1 MAMKLPQVIPAGI
14 AILILL
20 LLPVILLKNRARFRK
35 GVRAANTAYVKRLSA
50 FKQMLLAHRVLKTIA
65 QCGLL
70 GAFVCSLLLSAQPY
84 KTETTHEGVKKR
96 DIFLCMDVS
105 ASTWS
110 LNTELVHEL
119 KDVIAGL
126 NGDRFGV
133 LIFNTSPLLYVP
145 MTDDY
150 DFVNMKLDELLPF
163 FAKYEQYYS
172 DFYIYAHDDG
182 YLYFPDNETRNAY
195 DAWREEVSVWSD
207 PVTIDNNRKGSS
219 LIGVGLASCLYSFP
233 RFATEDRTRV
243 IIMSTD
249 NAEEALQTPLLDL
262 AEATSLCRKNNVT
275 VFGIFPDLSSFRYA
289 YEEAEYDDKR
299 TSFKE
304 NVELTGGAYY
314 EQSSS
319 LSVSDIVEKIR
330 QHEAMRVDDIIITRQ
345 VDQPAL
351 PLLGLMVFLSLAFLG
366 VTALGN

>member
-1 MAMKLPQVIPAGI
+1 MALKLPQVVPVGVA
-14 AILILL
+14 ILL
-20 LLPVILLKNRARFRK
+20 LLFLPVIVIRNRARYRK
-35 GVRAANTAYVKRLSA
+35 GIVAANTAYVKTLSVI
-50 FKQMLLAHRVLKTIA
+50 KRMLVTHRVIKTTA
-65 QCGLL
+65 QCSLL
-70 GAFVCSLLLSAQPY
+70 GSFVFALLLSAQPY
-84 KTETTHEGVKKR
+84 RTETTHEGVKKR

-110 LNTELVHEL
+110 LNTELVNEL

-126 NGDRFGV
+126 SGDRFGV

-163 FAKYEQYYS
+163 FAMYEQYYS

-182 YLYFPDNETRNAY
+182 YLYFPDNETRDAY

-233 RFATEDRTRV
+233 RFSTEDRTRI

-249 NAEEALQTPLLDL
+249 NADEAIQTPLLDL
-262 AEATSLCRKNNVT
+262 NEATALCRKNNVT

-289 YEEAEYDDKR
+289 YEEAEYDSKR
-299 TSFKE
+299 ASFRE
-304 NVELTGGAYY
+304 NVERTGGAYY

-319 LSVSDIVEKIR
+319 LSVSDIVENIQ

-345 VDQPAL
+345 VDQPKL
-351 PLLGLMVFLSLAFLG
+351 PLLGIMICLSLAFLS